1 MIVITLERKIVMQ
14 MIYRKIDDVS
24 KELDVSPST
33 IKKYY
38 LLIEQYGYRFRR
50 TQQGHVIF
58 SDQDVQLFKKLIL
71 LKNEPGMT
79 LQKAVEKIM
88 SSITDI
94 AVITNEDYNSYDSH
108 DSHTSNNELSLLA
121 TNISQIK
128 DIIQK
133 QNELIQMQQNQISKL
148 MEEQEKSKRMIERNV
163 EERDKLLMQSIREVQ
178 ELKKLIIE
186 SQKKEEEQKKKWWEF
201 WK

>member
-1 MIVITLERKIVMQ
+1 MQ
-14 MIYRKIDDVS
+14 VYRKIEDVS
-24 KELDVSPST
+24 RELAISPST
-33 IKKYY
+33 VKKYY

-50 TQQGHVIF
+50 TQQGQVIF
-58 SDQDVQLFKKLIL
+58 SDNDVQLFKKLIL

-94 AVITNEDYNSYDSH
+94 TVMASENYDSYDSH
-108 DSHTSNNELSLLA
+108 DSHTNNNELSLLA
-121 TNISQIK
+121 TNLNQIR

-133 QNELIQMQQNQISKL
+133 QHELIQIQQNQISKL

-186 SQKKEEEQKKKWWEF
+186 SQKKEKEEEQKKKWWEF